1 MAKKPDRSI
10 TPTGLRRQAE
20 ELLRATNR
28 DIEAM
33 PVKDVQQLVHELQ
46 VHQIEL
52 EMQNEELRR
61 AQIELEV
68 ARDRYLDLYDSS
80 PAGHLTLDRQA
91 TIVEA
96 NLRAGTLLGI
106 NRKDLIGQSLT
117 GCIAAED
124 QGTFHRHC
132 QGVLMAGTRQTC
144 EVHLREKAGAA
155 WCLYLESLVVHE
167 ESGPITHWRTSL
179 LDVSD
184 RKRAEQELEAQR
196 AQLDG
201 IISSAMDAII
211 TVDEEQRILLFNR
224 AAESMFGCPAADAIG
239 QPLDRF
245 IPERYRQAHQ
255 GHMSAFARVAVSA
268 RAKERGGTLFGL
280 RATGEEFP
288 FEASI
293 SHIRVGDRALFTVIL
308 RDITERKRAEE
319 VLQASEAFTRSVLDS
334 LTAHVCVLGR
344 DGAILQTNEAWKDF
358 ARGNAHPAFVGGEV
372 GQNYL
377 DACRRAI
384 ADGQSE
390 APAILKGMT
399 AVMAGREPSFSH
411 EYACHSPEEE
421 RWFLMRVSPLKEPS
435 LKEPSLKEPSL
446 KEPQGVVVSH
456 TDISRRVKMGLEL
469 EHQLFLLGHKQEEL
483 ESLTGKLIDAQ
494 EQERKR
500 IARELHDDFN
510 QRLAALAVELETL
523 ERTPDAFP
531 EPVVQQLTAVRD
543 HVGQLSDDLHDL
555 AYRLHP
561 SLLEHI
567 GLEVAARDHVTE
579 FMKRTGLP
587 VALTAREVPGT
598 LAPEVATN
606 LFRVMQESLHNVL
619 KHARA
624 TEVTVKLSGSSKGI
638 GLSVRDNG
646 QGFDLEGKDARMK
659 GIGLVSMQERMRLM
673 GGFLRIHS
681 LPTEGTKVCAWIPRV
696 REGA

>member
-1 MAKKPDRSI
+1 MAKKPDRS
-10 TPTGLRRQAE
+10 TKRTDLRRQAE

-28 DIEAM
+28 EVEAM

-61 AQIELEV
+61 AQMELEV
-68 ARDRYLDLYDSS
+68 ARDRYLDLYDFS

-132 QGVLMAGTRQTC
+132 QGVLTAGTRQTC

-155 WCLYLESLVVHE
+155 CCLYLESLVVHE
-167 ESGPITHWRTSL
+167 ESGPITHWRISL

-224 AAESMFGCPAADAIG
+224 AAESMFGCPAADAVG

-255 GHMSAFARVAVSA
+255 GHMSAFARAAAPA

-384 ADGQSE
+384 ADGQPK

-411 EYACHSPEEE
+411 
-421 RWFLMRVSPLKEPS
+421 
-435 LKEPSLKEPSL
+435 
-446 KEPQGVVVSH
+446 
-456 TDISRRVKMGLEL
+456 LE
-469 EHQLFLLGHKQEEL
+469 F
-483 ESLTGKLIDAQ
+483 
-494 EQERKR
+494 
-500 IARELHDDFN
+500 
-510 QRLAALAVELETL
+510 
-523 ERTPDAFP
+523 
-531 EPVVQQLTAVRD
+531 
-543 HVGQLSDDLHDL
+543 
-555 AYRLHP
+555 
-561 SLLEHI
+561 
-567 GLEVAARDHVTE
+567 
-579 FMKRTGLP
+579 
-587 VALTAREVPGT
+587 
-598 LAPEVATN
+598 
-606 LFRVMQESLHNVL
+606 
-619 KHARA
+619 
-624 TEVTVKLSGSSKGI
+624 
-638 GLSVRDNG
+638 
-646 QGFDLEGKDARMK
+646 
-659 GIGLVSMQERMRLM
+659 
-673 GGFLRIHS
+673 
-681 LPTEGTKVCAWIPRV
+681 
-696 REGA
+696 